1 MRYRPRQMTAAITMV
16 AGGSRSL
23 DLTPDASFGARQA
36 MAAMDV
42 RDAVRLWPLCWKLSW
57 LDIMLRYRG
66 STLGPFWLTLST
78 AVMVGALGVL
88 NSALFGMTLRSYLP
102 FLALSLVLWGFM
114 NQLVTEGCAAFTSAE
129 GTIRS
134 LRMPFTSHA
143 MRVVTRNLLVLAHN
157 LVVIIVVDVALRSWP
172 GFDGLLAIP
181 AFLLWL
187 LDGVAIAL
195 LLGAFCARFRDI
207 PPIVGSVM
215 QIAFFM
221 SGVIYKPE
229 QLGRHEWILSLNPFF
244 SVLDIVRGPLNGTIP
259 TTATYLSA
267 IVYSVLLCGCSWL
280 LFVRVR
286 ERISFWI

>member
-1 MRYRPRQMTAAITMV
+1 MTMAITTTV
-16 AGGSRSL
+16 GGARSL
-23 DLTPDASFGARQA
+23 DLSPDASFSGRQA
-36 MAAMDV
+36 MAALDI
-42 RDAVRLWPLCWKLSW
+42 RDAFRLWPLCWKLSW
-57 LDIMLRYRG
+57 LDIVLRYRG

-78 AVMVGALGVL
+78 AVMIGALGIL

-102 FLALSLVLWGFM
+102 FLALSLVLWGFLS
-114 NQLVTEGCAAFTSAE
+114 QIVSEGCTSFTSAE

-134 LRMPFTSHA
+134 LRMPFTLHA
-143 MRVVTRNLLVLAHN
+143 MRIVTRNLLVLAHN
-157 LVVIIVVDVALRSWP
+157 LIVIVVVDVALQTLP
-172 GFDGLLAIP
+172 GPEAVLAVP

-187 LDGVAIAL
+187 VDGVAIAV

-221 SGVIYKPE
+221 SGIIFKPE
-229 QLGRHEWILSLNPFF
+229 QLGTHAWVLAFNPFF
-244 SVLDIVRGPLNGTIP
+244 ALLDIVRGPLIGAIP
-259 TTATYLSA
+259 TTATYISA
-267 IVYSVLLCGCSWL
+267 LLYSALLCGCSWL